1 MTQVDALE
9 AVMQALETSD
19 AAVRDSFATEPIA
32 RAFPLQ
38 SPPQSAVR
46 IGELL
51 KQIDACGGD
60 QSDKMGPRLF
70 AAPSRNEMASSAGIL
85 EHQRKH
91 AARVGNVPA
100 DKFESAFEQPKP
112 PVPAHVEQ
120 RIDKVIASDPALD
133 DLLIG
138 RSRHSRAHVQAPAH
152 DSLIKARYAS
162 TILRVA
168 RSCDRKMAAHL
179 VAAIASDFP
188 LESEALEIADIHRRA
203 IVSFARLADTL
214 RDTSSP
220 NKQPPWT
227 AAVDTVAVW
236 LRAVEAPET
245 S

>member
-32 RAFPLQ
+32 RAFPLRRPAR
-38 SPPQSAVR
+38 SPVR
-46 IGELL
+46 IGELR

-60 QSDKMGPRLF
+60 LSGKVRPRLF
-70 AAPSRNEMASSAGIL
+70 AEPSRNEMTSRAGVS
-85 EHQRKH
+85 EHRQKQ

-100 DKFESAFEQPKP
+100 EKFESAFEQPKP
-112 PVPAHVEQ
+112 PVPAHVEP
-120 RIDKVIASDPALD
+120 RIDKAIASDPALD

-179 VAAIASDFP
+179 VAAIASDFRLRARFQKSRISTDALLLP
-188 LESEALEIADIHRRA
+188 LLDWQTP
-203 IVSFARLADTL
+203 FATRLAPTNSHL
-214 RDTSSP
+214 G
-220 NKQPPWT
+220 Q
-227 AAVDTVAVW
+227 
-236 LRAVEAPET
+236 LQ
-245 S
+245 